1 MLSPKNL
8 LERAPMVWTLLGL
21 LFFAGGL
28 YLGFEYTM
36 AFWYM
41 MIGAFCCAYG
51 VALFIFRLRE
61 APKSTKDTRLSP
73 NFISGTP
80 HPTATPHGDVS
91 AAEAPAAAS
100 APADKPS
107 AAEHPA

>member
-1 MLSPKNL
+1 
-8 LERAPMVWTLLGL
+8 MVWTLLGL
-21 LFFAGGL
+21 LFFSGGL
-28 YLGFEYTM
+28 YLGFDYTM

-51 VALFIFRLRE
+51 VALLIFRLRE

-80 HPTATPHGDVS
+80 YSAATPHGDVT
-91 AAEAPAAAS
+91 AAEAPQAES
-100 APADKPS
+100 APAEKPS
-107 AAEHPA
+107 NAEHPA

>member
-1 MLSPKNL
+1 MLSPKDL

-21 LFFAGGL
+21 LFFSGGL
-28 YLGFEYTM
+28 YLGFDYTM

-51 VALFIFRLRE
+51 VALLIFRLRE

-80 HPTATPHGDVS
+80 YSAATPHGDVT
-91 AAEAPAAAS
+91 AAEAPQAES
-100 APADKPS
+100 APAEKPS
-107 AAEHPA
+107 NAEHPA